1 MTKKFQLPNQE
12 VTLDQSKVYSVTSGE
27 QEMESKDENETQEN
41 VSCIAHV
48 DESLKG
54 ELILQ
59 AENTEAPPRMRSNR
73 FFILHVLFN
82 TILMFCVSS
91 FLFTTSENLDSNSD
105 DALVIPQILGVVPGQ
120 DPG

>member
-1 MTKKFQLPNQE
+1 M
-12 VTLDQSKVYSVTSGE
+12 YSVTSGD
-27 QEMESKDENETQEN
+27 QEMESKDDNETQEN

-48 DESLKG
+48 YESLKG